1 MLSQLRTTTC
11 TRLLPSLRYIS
22 IQSTIKY
29 FNPHCNPK
37 NPKILELSEITDA
50 YGRIK
55 MGLVGAGSG
64 QEEELKPWSKNL
76 IRARRH
82 DESRSRTTIPQA
94 ILKMT
99 YPPSLTPKTPNS
111 MSMRYSHLLVNGK
124 VSLSHL
130 VNILSESLLTL
141 FSKGPAKEV
150 KDDESRKFDFL
161 IVTDND
167 EDATAPKSQWRAITR
182 KGVLKLSKD
191 NSTAH
196 VEWDSKSSDQELMS
210 GFSYKGRGME
220 LSDLTEYRGRILAPD
235 DKTGII
241 FEIKK
246 NQALPWVILNSGPGN
261 TTSGMKTEWLTTKG
275 SHLYAGGHG
284 VEYRDENGEIFSEDQ
299 MWVKVIF
306 NRGEVRNLNWKD
318 FYIKIREAAGIR
330 SPGYLTHEAVQWS
343 EIQRKW
349 FFLPRKASNTVYNSK
364 ADETKGT
371 NLLIIAEPDF
381 SSIKVVKVG
390 LLEHPE
396 RGFSAFAFIPGTN
409 DELIAALKSKEV
421 KGEAAA
427 SFITVFNTRGEILM
441 KDQALEKDYKFEG
454 IYFL

>member
-82 DESRSRTTIPQA
+82 DES
-94 ILKMT
+94 
-99 YPPSLTPKTPNS
+99 
-111 MSMRYSHLLVNGK
+111 
-124 VSLSHL
+124 
-130 VNILSESLLTL
+130 LTL